1 LIHLQSPAGA
11 GKIEEKSMQH
21 LRAALA
27 VTGALLVTA
36 PATADEWPTRPV
48 RMVNTF
54 AAGGTADVL
63 TRLVAEHLSGVFKQ
77 QFFVETRAGAAGTI
91 GVKSVAD
98 SPPDGYNFA
107 LTNITH
113 LVLAPI
119 SNPKLGYDPL
129 RDLTN
134 IAYVAGSPIMIS
146 VNAKTGVK
154 SLAEFIEQGK
164 RTDRGLTY
172 SSSGVGSSGQLVAES
187 FAHQAKIRIEHV
199 PYKGASQGI
208 MDLVAGHIFFSA
220 QTVSSTAAQV
230 RAGALNAIVHSHAA
244 RLPDFPDVPT
254 FKEMGIDLVAT
265 TWFTISGPA
274 KLPDDIVQKMNRE
287 IIRAVSKPEVQQRL
301 RQDGLIVETMSVEQL
316 KQHIDAETARWKP
329 VLEQLGLIGK

>member
-172 SSSGVGSSGQLVAES
+172 SSSGVGSSGQLVAEA
-187 FAHQAKIRIEHV
+187 FAKAAAIKIEHV

-220 QTVSSTAAQV
+220 QTVSSTASQV
-230 RAGALNAIVHSHAA
+230 RGGALAAIAHSGKE

-254 FKEMGIDLVAT
+254 FKEQGYDVVAT
-265 TWFTISGPA
+265 TWFSISGPA
-274 KLPDDIVQKMNRE
+274 NLPKDITDKMNRE
-287 IIRAVSKPEVQQRL
+287 IISAVSKPEVQARL
-301 RQDGLIVETMSVEQL
+301 RQDGLIAETMSVDQL
-316 KQHIDAETARWKP
+316 REHILAESARWKP
-329 VLEQLGLIGK
+329 VLDQLGLIGK

>member
-1 LIHLQSPAGA
+1 MKRLC
-11 GKIEEKSMQH
+11 
-21 LRAALA
+21 AAL
-27 VTGALLVTA
+27 VTGVLMISTA
-36 PATADEWPTRPV
+36 AAADEWPSRPV
-48 RMVNTF
+48 RMVSTF

-63 TRLVAEHLSGVFKQ
+63 TRVVADHLTTVFKQ
-77 QFFVETRAGAAGTI
+77 QFFVETRAGAGGAI
-91 GVKSVAD
+91 GVQSVAS
-98 SPPDGYNFA
+98 SPPDGYNFV

-113 LVLAPI
+113 LVLLPI
-119 SNPKLGYDPL
+119 SNPKLGYDPH

-134 IAYVAGSPIMIS
+134 IAFVAGAPIMLS
-146 VNAKTGVK
+146 VNAGSGVRTYK
-154 SLAEFIEQGK
+154 DFIAHAEK
-164 RTDRGLTY
+164 AASPLTY

-187 FAHQAKIRIEHV
+187 FAQQAKIRVDHV

-254 FKEMGIDLVAT
+254 FKEMGVDLVAT

-301 RQDGLIVETMSVEQL
+301 RQDGLIVETMSVEEL
-316 KQHIDAETARWKP
+316 KRYIDAETARWKP

>member
-1 LIHLQSPAGA
+1 MTHI
-11 GKIEEKSMQH
+11 
-21 LRAALA
+21 RAALA
-27 VTGALLVTA
+27 LAGALTMAA
-36 PATADEWPTRPV
+36 PAAADEWPSRPV

-77 QFFVETRAGAAGTI
+77 QFFV
-91 GVKSVAD
+91 D

-172 SSSGVGSSGQLVAES
+172 SSSGVGSSVTVRG
-187 FAHQAKIRIEHV
+187 FAPGSCE
-199 PYKGASQGI
+199 
-208 MDLVAGHIFFSA
+208 
-220 QTVSSTAAQV
+220 
-230 RAGALNAIVHSHAA
+230 
-244 RLPDFPDVPT
+244 
-254 FKEMGIDLVAT
+254 
-265 TWFTISGPA
+265 
-274 KLPDDIVQKMNRE
+274 
-287 IIRAVSKPEVQQRL
+287 
-301 RQDGLIVETMSVEQL
+301 
-316 KQHIDAETARWKP
+316 
-329 VLEQLGLIGK
+329 